1 MKSNYLNHIQT
12 IVKATNKERY
22 IKMLTQ
28 EQALDCYR
36 KTGAILK
43 GHFKLTSGRHSNTY
57 MQSAKLFIDT
67 KQSEIVC
74 KALAEKLA
82 DEKIDLVVSP
92 AIGGILMGYEV
103 ARQLGVPNIFAER
116 ENGEMTLRRG
126 FAIEKGTKVV
136 VVEDVVTTGGSVK
149 EVVRLVQSMGAEVVA
164 VASLVDRS
172 NGNVDFGVKYV
183 NLISMEVL
191 SYEPDEC
198 PLCKE
203 GKIDLIK
210 PGSRVVFK

>member
-1 MKSNYLNHIQT
+1 
-12 IVKATNKERY
+12 
-22 IKMLTQ
+22 MLTQ
-28 EQALDCYR
+28 QQALDCYK

-43 GHFKLTSGRHSNTY
+43 GHFKLTSGRHSDTY

-82 DEKIDLVVSP
+82 GEKIDLVVSP

-126 FAIEKGTKVV
+126 FSIEKGTKVV

-149 EVVRLVQSMGAEVVA
+149 EVVKLVQGLGAEVVA

-183 NLISMEVL
+183 NLISMEVV
-191 SYEPDEC
+191 SYDADEC
-198 PLCKE
+198 PFCKE
-203 GKIDLIK
+203 GKIELTK

>member
-1 MKSNYLNHIQT
+1 
-12 IVKATNKERY
+12 
-22 IKMLTQ
+22 MLTQ

-43 GHFKLTSGRHSNTY
+43 GHFKLTSGRHSDTY

-82 DEKIDLVVSP
+82 GEKIDLVVSP

-149 EVVRLVQSMGAEVVA
+149 EVVKLVQSMGAEVVA

-172 NGNVDFGVKYV
+172 NGAVDFGVKYV
-183 NLISMEVL
+183 NLISMEVV
-191 SYEPDEC
+191 SYEADEC

-203 GKIDLIK
+203 GKIELIK

>member
-1 MKSNYLNHIQT
+1 
-12 IVKATNKERY
+12 
-22 IKMLTQ
+22 MLTQ

-43 GHFKLTSGRHSNTY
+43 GHFKLTSGRHSDTY

-82 DEKIDLVVSP
+82 GEKIDLVVSP

-149 EVVRLVQSMGAEVVA
+149 EVVKLVQSMGAEVVA

-172 NGNVDFGVKYV
+172 NGAVDFGVKYV
-183 NLISMEVL
+183 NLISMEVV

-203 GKIDLIK
+203 GKIELIK

>member
-43 GHFKLTSGRHSNTY
+43 GHFKLTSGRHSDTY

>member
-1 MKSNYLNHIQT
+1 M
-12 IVKATNKERY
+12 
-22 IKMLTQ
+22 TQ

-43 GHFKLTSGRHSNTY
+43 GHFKLTSGRHSDTY

-82 DEKIDLVVSP
+82 GEKIDLVVSP

-183 NLISMEVL
+183 NLISMEVV

-198 PLCKE
+198 PICKE

>member
-1 MKSNYLNHIQT
+1 
-12 IVKATNKERY
+12 
-22 IKMLTQ
+22 MLTQ
-28 EQALDCYR
+28 QQALDCYK

-43 GHFKLTSGRHSNTY
+43 GHFKLTSGRHSDTY

-82 DEKIDLVVSP
+82 GEKIDLVVSP

-126 FAIEKGTKVV
+126 FSIEKGTKVV

-149 EVVRLVQSMGAEVVA
+149 EVVKLVQGLGAEVVA

-183 NLISMEVL
+183 NLISMEVV
-191 SYEPDEC
+191 SYDADEC
-198 PLCKE
+198 PLYKE
-203 GKIDLIK
+203 GKIELTK
-210 PGSRVVFK
+210 PGSRAVFK

>member
-1 MKSNYLNHIQT
+1 M
-12 IVKATNKERY
+12 A
-22 IKMLTQ
+22 LTQ

-43 GHFKLTSGRHSNTY
+43 GHFKLTSGRHSDTY

-82 DEKIDLVVSP
+82 GEKIDLVVSP

-126 FAIEKGTKVV
+126 FTIEKGTKVV

-149 EVVRLVQSMGAEVVA
+149 EVVKLVQGMGAEVVA

-172 NGNVDFGVKYV
+172 NGAVDFGVKYV
-183 NLISMEVL
+183 NLISMEVV

-203 GKIDLIK
+203 GKIELIK

>member
-1 MKSNYLNHIQT
+1 
-12 IVKATNKERY
+12 
-22 IKMLTQ
+22 MLTQ
-28 EQALDCYR
+28 QQALDCYK

-43 GHFKLTSGRHSNTY
+43 GHFKLTSGRHSDTY

-82 DEKIDLVVSP
+82 GDKIDLVVSP

-126 FAIEKGTKVV
+126 FSIEKGTKVV

-149 EVVRLVQSMGAEVVA
+149 EVVKLVQGLGAEVVA

-183 NLISMEVL
+183 NLISMEVV
-191 SYEPDEC
+191 SYDADEC

-203 GKIDLIK
+203 GKIELTK
-210 PGSRVVFK
+210 PGSRAVFK

>member
-1 MKSNYLNHIQT
+1 
-12 IVKATNKERY
+12 
-22 IKMLTQ
+22 MLTQ
-28 EQALDCYR
+28 EQALNCY
-36 KTGAILK
+36 KQTGAILK
-43 GHFKLTSGRHSNTY
+43 GHFKLTSGRHSDTY

-82 DEKIDLVVSP
+82 GEKIDLVVSP
-92 AIGGILMGYEV
+92 AVGGILMGYEV

-126 FAIEKGTKVV
+126 FTVEKGAKVV

-149 EVVRLVQSMGAEVVA
+149 EVVKLVQGLGAEVVA

-172 NGNVDFGVKYV
+172 NGAVDFGVKYV
-183 NLISMEVL
+183 NLISMEVV
-191 SYEPDEC
+191 SYDPDEC

-203 GKIDLIK
+203 GKIELVK
-210 PGSRVVFK
+210 PGSRQIFKK

>member
-1 MKSNYLNHIQT
+1 
-12 IVKATNKERY
+12 
-22 IKMLTQ
+22 MLTQ
-28 EQALDCYR
+28 EQALNCY
-36 KTGAILK
+36 KQTGAILK
-43 GHFKLTSGRHSNTY
+43 GHFKLTSGRHSDTY

-82 DEKIDLVVSP
+82 GEKIDLVVSP

-126 FAIEKGTKVV
+126 FTIENGTKVV

-149 EVVRLVQSMGAEVVA
+149 EVVKLVQSLGAEVVA

-172 NGNVDFGVKYV
+172 NGAVDFGVKYV
-183 NLISMEVL
+183 NLISMEVV
-191 SYEPDEC
+191 SYDPEEC

-203 GKIDLIK
+203 GKIELIK
-210 PGSRVVFK
+210 PGSRQIFKK

>member
-1 MKSNYLNHIQT
+1 M
-12 IVKATNKERY
+12 
-22 IKMLTQ
+22 TQ

-43 GHFKLTSGRHSNTY
+43 GHFKLTSGRHSDTY

-82 DEKIDLVVSP
+82 GEKIDLVVSP

-183 NLISMEVL
+183 NLISMEVV

-203 GKIDLIK
+203 GKIDLVK
-210 PGSRVVFK
+210 PGSRAVFK

>member
-1 MKSNYLNHIQT
+1 
-12 IVKATNKERY
+12 
-22 IKMLTQ
+22 MLTQ
-28 EQALDCYR
+28 QQALDCYK

-43 GHFKLTSGRHSNTY
+43 GHFKLTSGRHSDTY

-82 DEKIDLVVSP
+82 GDKIDLVVSP

-126 FAIEKGTKVV
+126 FTIEKGTKVV

-149 EVVRLVQSMGAEVVA
+149 EVVKLVQGLGAEVVA

-183 NLISMEVL
+183 NLISMEVV
-191 SYEPDEC
+191 SYAADE
-198 PLCKE
+198 
-203 GKIDLIK
+203 
-210 PGSRVVFK
+210 

>member
-1 MKSNYLNHIQT
+1 MIKLYK
-12 IVKATNKERY
+12 VTNKERY
-22 IKMLTQ
+22 TTMLTQ

-43 GHFKLTSGRHSNTY
+43 GHFKLTSGRHSDTY

-82 DEKIDLVVSP
+82 GEKIDLVVSP

-183 NLISMEVL
+183 NLISMEVV

>member
-1 MKSNYLNHIQT
+1 
-12 IVKATNKERY
+12 
-22 IKMLTQ
+22 MLTQ

-36 KTGAILK
+36 QTGAILK
-43 GHFKLTSGRHSNTY
+43 GHFKLTSGRHSDTY

-67 KQSEIVC
+67 KQSERVC

-82 DEKIDLVVSP
+82 GEKIDIVVSP
-92 AIGGILMGYEV
+92 AVGGILMGYEV

-126 FAIEKGTKVV
+126 FSVEPGAKVL

-149 EVVRLVQSMGAEVVA
+149 EVVKLVQGLGAQVVA

-172 NGNVDFGVKYV
+172 NGAVDFGVKYV
-183 NLISMEVL
+183 NLISMEVV
-191 SYEPDEC
+191 SYEPEEC

-203 GKIDLIK
+203 GKLELVK
-210 PGSRVVFK
+210 PGSRLIFKK

>member
-1 MKSNYLNHIQT
+1 M
-12 IVKATNKERY
+12 
-22 IKMLTQ
+22 TQ
-28 EQALDCYR
+28 QQALDCYK

-43 GHFKLTSGRHSNTY
+43 GHFKLTSGRHSDTY

-82 DEKIDLVVSP
+82 GEKIDLVVSP

-126 FAIEKGTKVV
+126 FSIEKGTKVV

-149 EVVRLVQSMGAEVVA
+149 EVVKLVQGLGAEVVA

-172 NGNVDFGVKYV
+172 NCNVDFGVKYV
-183 NLISMEVL
+183 NLISMEVV
-191 SYEPDEC
+191 SYDADEC

-203 GKIDLIK
+203 GKIELTK
-210 PGSRVVFK
+210 PGSRAVFK